1 MFNIYSHNIYIY
13 RYTNQLF
20 IYSEKMK
27 PVPVFTEHQI
37 AYIPVMKKIK
47 EETGHEEKYGGSVPF
62 FKEGEKW
69 PVCARTGKHM
79 FFVAQFFDPRWHP
92 NAITLLDR
100 VFIND
105 PYDSSLYGKG
115 SKDALVECIFTDKKQ
130 IIIPMPDD
138 VKPLCPAQ
146 EIMSW
151 FQHLDYNLDEL
162 NNSYDFNDYLFY
174 ESSMC
179 YSGFKVEGFGNTC
192 QSVVYKH
199 YIQNVLSGKWGDS
212 GSLHI
217 SENGEVYGDM
227 C

>member
-1 MFNIYSHNIYIY
+1 MN
-13 RYTNQLF
+13 
-20 IYSEKMK
+20 
-27 PVPVFTEHQI
+27 PVPVLKQHQL

-79 FFVAQFFDPRWHP
+79 FFVAQFFDPRRLP
-92 NAITLLDR
+92 NANTMLDR

-105 PYDSSLYGKG
+105 PYEKSFYGQG
-115 SKDALVECIFTDKKQ
+115 INYAIVDYISTDEKQ

-146 EIMSW
+146 KIMSW
-151 FQHLDYNLDEL
+151 FQQLDYDLDEINDEI
-162 NNSYDFNDYLFY
+162 NNSYDFNDYLSY

-179 YSGFKVEGFGNTC
+179 YPGFKVEGFGNTC

-199 YIQNVLSGKWGDS
+199 YIQNVLSEKWGDC

-217 SENGEVYGDM
+217 SETGEVYGDM